1 MSANFPAGRSAAVGP
16 PFGVRDLPVDV
27 GLLAPGRGLAA
38 LRSFV
43 QPAQPGTLPVVGRAL
58 AFVRAPLSFVR
69 YFFAIVRDSIPLI
82 GDSIPLIGEPVPS
95 TGHPLAPFDRG
106 LALVER
112 LLALVE
118 RLTPAFKL
126 FGRVGAVISDHGGS
140 LTPRPSGRAGRLGL
154 PPQGASRHRAPVVA
168 LGRESLRR
176 PEIR

>member
-16 PFGVRDLPVDV
+16 GFGVRDLPVDV

-82 GDSIPLIGEPVPS
+82 GEPVPS
-95 TGHPLAPFDRG
+95 TGDPLAPLERG

-154 PPQGASRHRAPVVA
+154 PPQGTSPHRAPVVA

-176 PEIR
+176 AAIR